1 MVDGGWWREA
11 ACSQQRSKARQAA
24 RTPCLGDSGEA
35 AAQIGVVA
43 AFGAA
48 DRRLRMHASSR
59 GWVSWTCLWVEIGE
73 AERANVTMEV
83 EMEIGAIDGAA
94 VALCSFGSTR
104 M

>member
-1 MVDGGWWREA
+1 
-11 ACSQQRSKARQAA
+11 
-24 RTPCLGDSGEA
+24 
-35 AAQIGVVA
+35 
-43 AFGAA
+43 
-48 DRRLRMHASSR
+48 MHASSR